1 MTRTLRRSSFPV
13 PALAAF
19 VLVFGPVAAL
29 AQTFET
35 QLSASDK
42 AFGDQLGGAVAVDGN
57 TLVTGARQKSSSTGA
72 AYVFRRATNGSW
84 SQEAKLTGTGTV
96 AQDQFGCSV
105 GLDGNLAVVG
115 APDPFDLFGGAS
127 GPGRAF
133 IYRRSGTTWTQE
145 ATLTAGDGLA
155 TDQLGHSASLSID
168 RALVGATGDQAS
180 GSGSRYGGR
189 GAAYVF
195 RNTSGTTWAQ
205 EAKLVGTDAAVGDLA
220 GAAVSIDPTDNDLAA
235 VGAPGK
241 DGTGTDSGAV
251 YLFRRT
257 GTTWTQEAKL
267 TASDAASGDQ
277 FGSSVAVSGELVAVG
292 AYLKDTGAADAGAV
306 YVFRRSGGVW
316 TQEAKLQASD
326 LAASDYYGF
335 SVALAGNHL
344 VVGSYNDNSGAGS
357 IYVHDK
363 PGASWVQTSKLT
375 QASTGL
381 LGSAVGVTA
390 DFVGAGASV
399 TDVSGTSL
407 AGAAYA
413 WSTIP
418 APTVLSVAPTSGL
431 FNTTTPVTVTGSAFS
446 EGGLQSVTFGGVP
459 ATNVVWVSP
468 TQITCTA
475 PTGTQNQVVG
485 VTVTQNGL
493 SHTLTSSFTYV
504 GADIVSIAPGSGPST
519 GGPNVTLNGSNFIND
534 GSTVVTFGGTPA
546 AVISVTPTTV
556 TVDPPAGTRGTSV
569 NVVLTCTNGTDTLV
583 NGWTYELLSILS
595 VDKAAKNLL
604 GGSTITLTMNWPTT
618 LPDTAVTLG
627 GSPVAVTAVTAST
640 VSFTAPGVAEPTGAG
655 LDITV
660 TNSNGS
666 DTETAAF
673 FYSPALI
680 TAVTGNTT
688 TGGTVSF
695 DWKADVDAAGQLVY
709 LWVGDPLA
717 PPISATLGGYAGV
730 LHHVPYLFILSGFP
744 ENPHPIVLNYGPLTP
759 SIAGFPLPFQA
770 LVTGEGGAKGS
781 FSNVR
786 MVVIP

>member
-1 MTRTLRRSSFPV
+1 MARTLRRALIPV
-13 PALAAF
+13 PALAAAF
-19 VLVFGPVAAL
+19 LLVAPPRAQ

-57 TLVTGARQKSSSTGA
+57 TLVAGARQKSSSTGA
-72 AYVFRRATNGSW
+72 AYVFRRAANGTW

-96 AQDQFGCSV
+96 AQDQFGRSV
-105 GLDGNLAVVG
+105 GLDGSLAVIG
-115 APDPFDLFGGAS
+115 APDPFDLFGSAS

-133 IYRRSGTTWTQE
+133 IFRRSGTTWTQE
-145 ATLTAGDGLA
+145 VILTATDGLS
-155 TDQLGHSASLSID
+155 TDQLGYSASLALD
-168 RALVGATGDQAS
+168 RALVGAQGDQSS

-195 RNTSGTTWAQ
+195 RNTTGSTWTQ
-205 EAKLVGTDAAVGDLA
+205 EVKLVGSDALAGDLA
-220 GAAVSIDPTDNDLAA
+220 GTAVSLDPTDNDLAA

-241 DGTGTDSGAV
+241 DGTGVDSGAV

-257 GTTWTQEAKL
+257 GTSWAQEAKL
-267 TASDAASGDQ
+267 TASDAAAGDQ
-277 FGSSVAVSGELVAVG
+277 FGCAVAVSGDLVAIG
-292 AYLKDTGAADAGAV
+292 AYLQDSGAADAGAV
-306 YVFRRSGGVW
+306 YIFRKSGAVW

-326 LAASDYYGF
+326 LAASDYYGV
-335 SVALAGNHL
+335 SVALVGNHL
-344 VVGSYNDNSGAGS
+344 AVGSYNDNAGAGS
-357 IYVHDK
+357 VYVHDK

-375 QASTGL
+375 QPSTGL
-381 LGSAVGVTA
+381 LGSAVGLTA
-390 DFVGAGASV
+390 DLIGSGAAV
-399 TDVSGTSL
+399 TDVGPTSL

-418 APTVLSVAPTSGL
+418 SPSVAGVAPSSGL
-431 FNTTTPVTVTGSAFS
+431 FNTTTPVTVTGSNFS
-446 EGGLQSVTFGGVP
+446 EAGLQSVTFGGVP
-459 ATNVVWVSP
+459 ATNVAWVSP

-493 SHTLTSSFTYV
+493 SNTLVNSFTYV
-504 GADIVSIAPGSGPST
+504 GADITSISPGSGPST
-519 GGPNVTLNGSNFIND
+519 GGPNVTLNGTNFIND
-534 GSTVVTFGGTPA
+534 GSTVVTFGGNPA
-546 AVISVTPTTV
+546 AVVSVTPTAV
-556 TVDPPAGTRGTSV
+556 VVDPPAGTRGSSV
-569 NVVLTCTNGTDTLV
+569 NVVITCTNGTDTVV

-618 LPDTAVTLG
+618 LPDTTVTLG
-627 GSPVAVTAVTAST
+627 GSPVTVTAVTAST
-640 VSFTAPGVAEPTGAG
+640 VSFTAPGVAEPTGTG

-680 TAVTGNTT
+680 IGVTGNTT

-730 LHHVPYLFILSGFP
+730 LHHVPYLFIFTGFP

-759 SIAGFPLPFQA
+759 AIAGFPLKFQA

-786 MVVIP
+786 TVIIP